1 MDHAGSG
8 YNWDMRFR
16 LGLAAGLATGYYLGA
31 RAGRRRY
38 DQINRTLARL
48 RRSGAVEAAADRA
61 KAVVDDG
68 VGKARSAIEHRL
80 GHDDHDAPD
89 VPVATSTNGHGAGII
104 LPTDPPTG
112 LGGYSS
118 SR

>member
-1 MDHAGSG
+1 
-8 YNWDMRFR
+8 MRFR

-48 RRSGAVEAAADRA
+48 RRSDVVEAATDRA
-61 KAVVDDG
+61 KAVVEDG
-68 VGKARSAIEHRL
+68 VAKARSAAEHRL
-80 GHDDHDAPD
+80 GHDTPEHDPGHA
-89 VPVATSTNGHGAGII
+89 ANGHSPGVV

-112 LGGYSS
+112 LGGSSS